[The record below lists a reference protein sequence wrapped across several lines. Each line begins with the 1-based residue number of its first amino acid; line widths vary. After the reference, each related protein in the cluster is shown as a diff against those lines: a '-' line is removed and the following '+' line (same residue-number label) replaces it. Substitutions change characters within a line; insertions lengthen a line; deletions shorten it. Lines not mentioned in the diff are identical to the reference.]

1 MSTKIKYSKKLLK
14 EFEDDPVVKAESFT
28 LPKLETFLLDCN
40 HAYYNTDKPLLTD
53 NTFDILIDYLKT
65 KDPNNK
71 VLNQIGAIITDVES
85 KVKLPYHCGSM
96 DKIKPGSSALNN
108 YLKKYSGPYTL
119 SEKLDGLSGL
129 VKFSIDESNDE
140 NDNINNTDNLIMN
153 LYSRGDGN
161 TGQDIS
167 HLLSFLKMSNDSLK
181 KLKLKIKKWIL
192 DNDNENNELCLRGE
206 IIMKKNVF
214 ESKYKNKYPKA
225 RSLVAGIVNSKASN
239 FNKLESRNIAK
250 DIDLCFYQVV
260 YPNNLKANEQ
270 FKVLKNLGLFSAK
283 NEILDINKVILRNNF
298 KLNTKG
304 DSVKSENKVNK
315 IKLEEDKLSNTN
327 TSIDILKEKLL
338 SYKNSSLY
346 EIDGIIIAD
355 NSKVYLPNK
364 SGNPKHAVAFKMQLD
379 DQTQNTIIEE
389 IEYNVSKNGVLKP
402 RIKFKPIKIGG
413 DNIMYATGFNAK
425 FIKDNVLGP
434 GAKIEIIRSGD
445 VIPYVNKVLSP
456 STNKKWHQPSIDYI
470 WNETGVDALVKNL
483 EDAPEILSKSILHF
497 FNTMDIDGM
506 KIGTINRLINAG
518 FDSLISIF
526 RLETENL
533 LDIEGFQIKS
543 ATKLVENIKAM
554 LAKEYPLSKIMTAS
568 NVFTNFG
575 QKKIKLITNVYNYK
589 KIMENTP
596 SKLTINELIE
606 IEGYSTKSSNMFLK
620 KLPEFKEWYKNH
632 SMLKIDNKSS
642 KNPNKNP
649 NKNSNNNL
657 NPNNDSEQKTKKQ
670 KVSIINGY
678 KIVFTGFRDKDLE
691 SKVEELGGEITS
703 TVSKNTNILVVKDK
717 ESTSSKITK
726 AKSLKINIKSIEEFK
741 KLII

>member
-1 MSTKIKYSKKLLK
+1 
-14 EFEDDPVVKAESFT
+14 
-28 LPKLETFLLDCN
+28 
-40 HAYYNTDKPLLTD
+40 
-53 NTFDILIDYLKT
+53 
-65 KDPNNK
+65 
-71 VLNQIGAIITDVES
+71 
-85 KVKLPYHCGSM
+85 
-96 DKIKPGSSALNN
+96 
-108 YLKKYSGPYTL
+108 
-119 SEKLDGLSGL
+119 
-129 VKFSIDESNDE
+129 
-140 NDNINNTDNLIMN
+140 
-153 LYSRGDGN
+153 
-161 TGQDIS
+161 
-167 HLLSFLKMSNDSLK
+167 MSNDSLK

-192 DNDNENNELCLRGE
+192 ENDNENNELCLRGE

-260 YPNNLKANEQ
+260 YPNNFKANEQ
-270 FKVLKNLGLFSAK
+270 FKVLKKLGLFSAK

-298 KLNTKG
+298 KLNMKG
-304 DSVKSENKVNK
+304 DSVKSKNKVNK
-315 IKLEEDKLSNTN
+315 IKLGEDKLPNAN

-346 EIDGIIIAD
+346 EIDGIIVAD

-379 DQTQNTIIEE
+379 DQTQNTVIEE

-596 SKLTINELIE
+596 SKLTINELVE

-620 KLPEFKEWYKNH
+620 KLPEFKEWYQNH
-632 SMLKIDNKSS
+632 SMLKIDNKIG
-642 KNPNKNP
+642 KNTNKNP
-649 NKNSNNNL
+649 NKKSSNNPNL
-657 NPNNDSEQKTKKQ
+657 TNDSEQKTKKQ
-670 KVSIINGY
+670 KVSRIIGY
-678 KIVFTGFRDKDLE
+678 KIVFTGFRDKELE

-741 KLII
+741 KLIN